1 MITLPKATAPSAPKV
16 KYAPKL
22 ALVYAAIIVVLAVT
36 QLFSFEKF
44 QVVVQNYSIPGGV
57 AFAALL
63 SAIIVISEVFAL
75 PFLLRMRLSKA
86 MRIVSMWCGWLV
98 ALIWYLINL
107 WILFK
112 PALVDDI
119 GLFGGLIALHPG
131 WLAIS
136 VSIVLGVLAGIVSWG
151 MWPLAHKK

>member
-1 MITLPKATAPSAPKV
+1 MSILPKATAPIAPRV

-22 ALVYAAIIVVLAVT
+22 AIAYAAIIVVLAVT

-44 QVVVQNYSIPGGV
+44 LVIAQSYSMPGGV

-63 SAIIVISEVFAL
+63 SSLIVIIEVFAL

-98 ALIWYLINL
+98 ALVWYLISL
-107 WILFK
+107 WLMFK
-112 PALVDDI
+112 PVVIDNVGI
-119 GLFGGLIALHPG
+119 FGGLVSLRPG
-131 WLAIS
+131 WWFVFIC
-136 VSIVLGVLAGIVSWG
+136 VGMGVLTGLISWG
-151 MWPLAHKK
+151 MWPLARKK